1 MGVKTMFPIGAINKV
16 QSAGDLVAQFK
27 REFAEA
33 KARLAH
39 Y

>member
-1 MGVKTMFPIGAINKV
+1 V
-16 QSAGDLVAQFK
+16 QSTADLVAQFK